1 MSVLMDI
8 DMSEIDYVIIDKQGL
23 GEGMRGSNG
32 VIKIFTNPQLRTSE
46 YNVSWDSGQ
55 EIKFPLTFSDSKQ
68 FYTPTYSTYL
78 NDFYQNYG
86 VIDWFPKCKSD
97 DTGVLKF
104 KILDTK
110 IKQIKLFIEG
120 IANDGNFISEEKIIS
135 IN

>member
-1 MSVLMDI
+1 
-8 DMSEIDYVIIDKQGL
+8 
-23 GEGMRGSNG
+23 
-32 VIKIFTNPQLRTSE
+32 
-46 YNVSWDSGQ
+46 
-55 EIKFPLTFSDSKQ
+55 LTFSDSKQ

-120 IANDGNFISEEKIIS
+120 IANDGNFISEEKLIT